1 MKTKGL
7 FVALYGPEGVGKAT
21 QAKLLEEKLRDMH
34 HLAKRVRY
42 PVYHQQPSG
51 PKLDKILHK
60 HGQRM
65 SEEEMQKLFSQNRED
80 FEPTLESWLAS
91 GLVVI
96 AENYKGT
103 GIVWGAV
110 RGIEVEKMEEINRD
124 NIDPDVSIL
133 IDGPKREDFVGHPYG
148 DDEEWY
154 KTRKMYLAMADKY
167 GWVRVGGDAP
177 VLTVANRVWAV
188 IRPAMAVR

>member
-1 MKTKGL
+1 MTKGL

-21 QAKLLEEKLRDMH
+21 QAKLLEEKLH
-34 HLAKRVRY
+34 SWNKLVKRVRY
-42 PVYHQQPSG
+42 PVYSQQSSG
-51 PKLDKILHK
+51 PTLDKILHK
-60 HGQRM
+60 HGHKLA
-65 SEEEMQKLFSQNRED
+65 EEEMQKLFSQNREE
-80 FEPTLESWLAS
+80 FEPTLEAWLGS
-91 GLVVI
+91 GINVL

-103 GIVWGAV
+103 GIVWGTV
-110 RGIEVEKMEEINRD
+110 RGIEVEKMEEINKD
-124 NIDPDVSIL
+124 NIDPDISIL
-133 IDGPKREDFVGHPYG
+133 IDGPKREDFAGHPYG

-188 IRPAMAVR
+188 VKPVMATR